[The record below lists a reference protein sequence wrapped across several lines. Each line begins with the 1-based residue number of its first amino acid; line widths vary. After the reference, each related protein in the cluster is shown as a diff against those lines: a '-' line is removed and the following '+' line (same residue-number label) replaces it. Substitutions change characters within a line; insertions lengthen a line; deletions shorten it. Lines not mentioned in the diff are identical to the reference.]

1 MLSSLAP
8 SAVLAALPSSAA
20 GAWRHIVVQ
29 HDDLPEPLRFLPSA
43 FRILALLLFVPV
55 AALAVVDIVGYVA
68 FAFVLR
74 PLGYASTRHFKDP
87 EKDGRL
93 IAIPLHGSIHSPSST
108 GEGVLPSSGES
119 VSSGASDIF
128 PSPAYSDVTPLPS
141 VDEGSVL
148 SSARPG
154 KPPALAG
161 IASPSSSSSSSP
173 SDSSSSSVAS
183 STRRHDHT
191 SSSSHHTTHS
201 THRHGRVSSSSSA
214 SGDESSTVRRMSRDR
229 APSVGL
235 DGPLFGE
242 GDETDT
248 ATTPGGESDAEGDLA
263 GMSGDYVSHKARRG
277 DGVPR
282 GGFKLGLTEV
292 QRRPSAS

>member
-141 VDEGSVL
+141 VDEGAAML
-148 SSARPG
+148 SARPG

-161 IASPSSSSSSSP
+161 IATASTSSSSP
-173 SDSSSSSVAS
+173 SDSSTSSNASSPTHRTHASTSSHRTS
-183 STRRHDHT
+183 STR
-191 SSSSHHTTHS
+191 
-201 THRHGRVSSSSSA
+201 RHGRVSSASSA

-263 GMSGDYVSHKARRG
+263 GMNGDYVSHRPARG